1 MVTCFWGKVLL
12 SEAGVK
18 VGPLSG
24 VGHRFLDRKG
34 GLECFQLLTSMACIS
49 HEAKKRGSS
58 LYWGWRKRVLHVSQR
73 SGEEGWDQRI
83 HRSFLLVDP
92 IRGRQQLQTRNP
104 QYVNTAKFES
114 LLTYCF
120 SVKTKMEISKPECR
134 GKKQLCVEVGF
145 YSLVG
150 QS

>member
-73 SGEEGWDQRI
+73 SGEEIYYLEQEEHWGI
-83 HRSFLLVDP
+83 FP
-92 IRGRQQLQTRNP
+92 KA
-104 QYVNTAKFES
+104 AK
-114 LLTYCF
+114 L
-120 SVKTKMEISKPECR
+120 
-134 GKKQLCVEVGF
+134 GKVL
-145 YSLVG
+145 S
-150 QS
+150 